1 MDEHR
6 NAPRHRV
13 LKAGTIGFGGS
24 AINCM
29 VRNIS
34 DTGAM
39 LNVTNPV
46 EVPEQ
51 FTLALPADGQHMSCH
66 VVWRREKRIGVAF
79 YRLMVSRVDLAL
91 FGQFGSCARAGY
103 GPKL

>member
-13 LKAGTIGFGGS
+13 LKAGTIGFGGG

-39 LNVTNPV
+39 LDAV

-79 YRLMVSRVDLAL
+79 D
-91 FGQFGSCARAGY
+91 
-103 GPKL
+103 

>member
-39 LNVTNPV
+39 LDVTNPV

-79 YRLMVSRVDLAL
+79 DWTHCSHQPGD
-91 FGQFGSCARAGY
+91 Q
-103 GPKL
+103 

>member
-1 MDEHR
+1 MNHSTADLGVRFQFGPYFWDAMDEHR
-6 NAPRHRV
+6 NAPRDRV
-13 LKAGTIGFGGS
+13 LKAGTIGFGGG

-39 LNVTNPV
+39 LDVTNAV

-51 FTLALPADGQHMSCH
+51 FTLALTDGQHMSCH

-79 YRLMVSRVDLAL
+79 D
-91 FGQFGSCARAGY
+91 
-103 GPKL
+103 

>member
-1 MDEHR
+1 
-6 NAPRHRV
+6 
-13 LKAGTIGFGGS
+13 
-24 AINCM
+24 M

-79 YRLMVSRVDLAL
+79 D
-91 FGQFGSCARAGY
+91 
-103 GPKL
+103 

>member
-1 MDEHR
+1 V
-6 NAPRHRV
+6 ALPREQIGQVIGTRTANFINLPRQHKRV
-13 LKAGTIGFGGS
+13 YPQCLDLRCFGDS

-39 LNVTNPV
+39 LDVTNAV

-51 FTLALPADGQHMSCH
+51 FTLDLPADGQQMSCH
-66 VVWRREKRIGVAF
+66 VGWRREKRIGVAF
-79 YRLMVSRVDLAL
+79 D
-91 FGQFGSCARAGY
+91 
-103 GPKL
+103 